1 MEVEWGIPPNHL
13 LQEFSFVT
21 VHTAAH
27 LKVSLGSQV
36 NKVYV

>member
-1 MEVEWGIPPNHL
+1 MEVDWGISPNHL

-27 LKVSLGSQV
+27 LKVSLESQMK
-36 NKVYV
+36 KVYV